1 MGVSESLAQLQL
13 DAKFWIEDSQ
23 GKMRVVIIAFV
34 DRVAESILIKRWQDA
49 PRAALRRQPARN
61 GVNPARNPYVATLMQ
76 TLSLQKGQIYNGTSL
91 IIPADFAYDTMPA
104 VPRVPL
110 GPNDFEMTAQILNR
124 INLAYWS
131 HLT

>member
-1 MGVSESLAQLQL
+1 MQSL
-13 DAKFWIEDSQ
+13 
-23 GKMRVVIIAFV
+23 
-34 DRVAESILIKRWQDA
+34 
-49 PRAALRRQPARN
+49 
-61 GVNPARNPYVATLMQ
+61 TLK
-76 TLSLQKGQIYNGTSL
+76 KGQIYNGTSL